1 MDETYLNPLVNTCF
15 RIHGR
20 TKSHG
25 WLSQPPEKPSLPCY
39 VGSARRRVGR
49 GLQASFKP
57 RVGPVVEALGGGLT
71 ETRKWLPLESAARWG
86 GGYVGDSAP
95 TVLERSPSSRLHLA
109 GLCCDVDSRSCTN
122 KTHRSLRACGMH
134 LQRPTRRSGRLLL
147 KGFFLFVCTLRA
159 LCTFNAVGLL
169 PLDGSQ
175 RDGAGCPPSP
185 CRRRRARHGSS
196 V

>member
-1 MDETYLNPLVNTCF
+1 MAETYLNALVNTCF

-25 WLSQPPEKPSLPCY
+25 WLSQPPEKPSLPRY
-39 VGSARRRVGR
+39 VGSARRRVGG
-49 GLQASFKP
+49 GLQASFEP

-71 ETRKWLPLESAARWG
+71 ETRKWLPLESAVRWG

-95 TVLERSPSSRLHLA
+95 TVLESSPSSRLHLA

-134 LQRPTRRSGRLLL
+134 LQRPTRRSQG
-147 KGFFLFVCTLRA
+147 GYYTDAGLFSLCALRA

-169 PLDGSQ
+169 PVSGRGDA
-175 RDGAGCPPSP
+175 RVAPPCAP
-185 CRRRRARHGSS
+185 LC
-196 V
+196 VC